1 MNTITLKDFM
11 ETTNYRISEGGDY
24 GWHCYG
30 PNAYSF
36 DCWTGET
43 ECGWSASIVFDRI
56 NQIGYQVEVCDY
68 NKNCAY
74 RFINPDFKSAYN
86 AEAFTKGIP
95 ANQAWDNINFI
106 DLDLIDDFLEKL
118 RAIVN
123 DIPYDNRVQI
133 EIDLDDAEIFDLM
146 TMAHKKDITLNKL
159 IANILQQVID
169 TKEIE

>member
-30 PNAYSF
+30 PNAYSLSA
-36 DCWTGET
+36 WNGINGRG
-43 ECGWSASIVFDRI
+43 GWSANIVFDRI

-68 NKNCAY
+68 NKNFAY

-86 AEAFTKGIP
+86 AEASTKCIP
-95 ANQAWDNINFI
+95 ANEAWDNINFI

-123 DIPYDNRVQI
+123 DISY
-133 EIDLDDAEIFDLM
+133 
-146 TMAHKKDITLNKL
+146 
-159 IANILQQVID
+159 
-169 TKEIE
+169 